1 MVTLIIISHILLS
14 IISYSLL
21 SNLMYERFYKGT
33 KMSKSIIIVCLFGIL
48 SFISVIITCLTDLYT
63 LRKVKV
69 KWKSR
74 LKTSTFERNGITYYR
89 IGDVDVSQ
97 NEHRELRLL
106 KLTDPKKFKLNRL
119 KSIYFPGFLHKFF
132 KTL

>member
-1 MVTLIIISHILLS
+1 
-14 IISYSLL
+14 
-21 SNLMYERFYKGT
+21 MYERFYKGT